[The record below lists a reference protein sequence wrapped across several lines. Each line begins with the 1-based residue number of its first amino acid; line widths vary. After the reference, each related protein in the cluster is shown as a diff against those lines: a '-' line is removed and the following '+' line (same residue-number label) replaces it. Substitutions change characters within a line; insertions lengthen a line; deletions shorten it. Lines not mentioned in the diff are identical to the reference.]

1 MSSTLTVST
10 TSEKRIREIWCAFSL
25 FWGDEL
31 KLSALNLPSS
41 RPSHAKF
48 GYNPA
53 MTQVSRRRFLKTALA
68 LGVSSVGATV
78 YGWTGAHSFQISTH
92 SVALERLKS
101 PLKLV
106 QLSDLHFG
114 PWHGEDAVGSWVTA
128 ALEQGPD
135 LIVITG
141 DLVDRACSFEREAK
155 LVLELSRLK
164 APLGVYAVLGNHDY
178 FRRNGTREAG
188 VGHLVAALEGVGIRY
203 LTNAGVQIRP
213 DLHLA
218 GVDDLWMGVV
228 DLGKALEQALQE
240 SATLLLSHNPDL
252 LPDVPSSVGLTLSGH
267 THGGQIRAPFGVGLY
282 SISKFGERF
291 QMGLVSSDPRADGST
306 AQGFVSRG
314 LGTTGPPLRT
324 FCPAEVIVLE
334 LEPT

>member
-1 MSSTLTVST
+1 M
-10 TSEKRIREIWCAFSL
+10 
-25 FWGDEL
+25 
-31 KLSALNLPSS
+31 
-41 RPSHAKF
+41 
-48 GYNPA
+48 
-53 MTQVSRRRFLKTALA
+53 SRRRFLKTALA

-78 YGWTGAHSFQISTH
+78 YGWAGAHSFRVSRHKLT
-92 SVALERLKS
+92 LERLKS

-114 PWHGEDAVGSWVTA
+114 PWHGEDAVKSWVTA
-128 ALEQGPD
+128 ALERSPD
-135 LIVITG
+135 LIVLTG
-141 DLVDRACSFEREAK
+141 DVVDGACSLEREAS
-155 LVLELSRLK
+155 LVRELSRLK

-188 VGHLVAALEGVGIRY
+188 TGHLVAALEGVGIRY
-203 LTNAGVQIRP
+203 LTNLGVQIRP

-228 DLGKALEQALQE
+228 DLDRALENAPTD

-252 LPDVPSSVGLTLSGH
+252 LPDVPSSVSLTLSGH
-267 THGGQIRAPFGVGLY
+267 THGGQIRAPFGVGLH

-291 QMGLVSSDPRADGST
+291 QMGWVASDPRLDGSV
-306 AQGFVSRG
+306 ACGFVSRG

-334 LEPT
+334 LEPA